1 MFKDSPVMQQ
11 GLIIKLNR
19 SYNMATHQYIEQLTK
34 REALYSKRVQHC
46 LLLILLAVL
55 PLTTF
60 SSSEGGFHVKSF
72 SVLIR
77 QFGEIGLS
85 MLFTLIIITALVGL
99 RSLWKLH
106 KTARLRAK
114 HEWNA
119 YSLR

>member
-1 MFKDSPVMQQ
+1 
-11 GLIIKLNR
+11 
-19 SYNMATHQYIEQLTK
+19 MATHQYIEQLSK
-34 REALYSKRVQHC
+34 REILYSKRVQYC

-60 SSSEGGFHVKSF
+60 SGDVGFHVKSF
-72 SVLIR
+72 SILIR
-77 QFGEIGLS
+77 QFGEVGLS
-85 MLFTLIIITALVGL
+85 LLFTFIIITALVGL

>member
-1 MFKDSPVMQQ
+1 
-11 GLIIKLNR
+11 
-19 SYNMATHQYIEQLTK
+19 MAAHQYIEQLSK
-34 REALYSKRVQHC
+34 REVVYSKRVQYC

-60 SSSEGGFHVKSF
+60 SSDEGGFHVKSF
-72 SVLIR
+72 SILIR

-85 MLFTLIIITALVGL
+85 ILFTFIIVTALVGL
-99 RSLWKLH
+99 RSLWKLQ

-114 HEWNA
+114 HEWNE

>member
-1 MFKDSPVMQQ
+1 
-11 GLIIKLNR
+11 
-19 SYNMATHQYIEQLTK
+19 MATHQYIEQLSR
-34 REALYSKRVQHC
+34 REAVYSKRVQYC

-60 SSSEGGFHVKSF
+60 SSEAGGLYVKSF
-72 SVLIR
+72 GVLIK
-77 QFGEIGLS
+77 QFGEVGLS
-85 MLFTLIIITALVGL
+85 ILLSFIIITALVGL

-114 HEWNA
+114 HEWSA